1 MSGHRCVALLTESCP
16 WLLTLSLLLG
26 SLWDYLHETHWDVGV
41 GLDAL
46 EALGGE
52 INMCPSP
59 AHKLTKHRA
68 DVLLPDV
75 VLPHHR
81 RGLARPR
88 LSTGRS
94 QPGGWARVP
103 FAGS

>member
-1 MSGHRCVALLTESCP
+1 MLCSP
-16 WLLTLSLLLG
+16 LG
-26 SLWDYLHETHWDVGV
+26 SLRDNLHEAHRDIRV
-41 GLDAL
+41 GLNTL

-52 INMCPSP
+52 INMAIHG
-59 AHKLTKHRA
+59 AHELTKRRA

-81 RGLARPR
+81 RGLARSR
-88 LSTGRS
+88 LSTSRP